1 MDETSPENTVWLSP
15 LVPDAKFKIA
25 FLDDHVRVK
34 LGDGFR
40 IEPEQGAV
48 FWNRVRRMCE
58 EHGTSRVLVEGYLPA
73 GERDTSDV
81 VDAGKRTKTI
91 PRLWMAFCFK
101 DFEPTGQSEMYSAIA
116 ASHGVRVKFFDN
128 TDRALT
134 WLKNNSSK

>member
-1 MDETSPENTVWLSP
+1 MNEASQDNTVWLSP
-15 LVPDAKFKIA
+15 LVPDAQFKID
-25 FLDDHVRVK
+25 FLDDHVRVR
-34 LGDGFR
+34 LGKGFR

-58 EHGTSRVLVEGYLPA
+58 EHRSCRVLVEGYLPT
-73 GERDTSDV
+73 GDRDTSDV

-101 DFEPTGQSEMYSAIA
+101 EFEPTGQTEMYSAIA
-116 ASHGVRVKFFDN
+116 ASHGVRVKFFKD

-134 WLKNNSSK
+134 WLRNNSPQ